1 MLERFPGIDDVT
13 FEAHNRTWDLGQ
25 GSPES
30 EPGSV
35 PKVFTDPRPPYGRI
49 GLVMRR

>member
-1 MLERFPGIDDVT
+1 MRMETHYGKADVST
-13 FEAHNRTWDLGQ
+13 YRTWDLGQ
-25 GSPES
+25 GSSES

-49 GLVMRR
+49 GLVLHRDG